1 MLFCNVSAGSMHI
14 SLQQPVTCIYIF
26 PPYLYFLIFV
36 VVVFHTVNMVSG
48 TNHLYNVGFTYF
60 FNLEIN
66 DKLEAN

>member
-1 MLFCNVSAGSMHI
+1 MYQLGVCTYLYNSRLLVSTFF
-14 SLQQPVTCIYIF
+14 L
-26 PPYLYFLIFV
+26 PYLYFLIFV

>member
-1 MLFCNVSAGSMHI
+1 MYRLGVCTYLYNSRLLVSTFF
-14 SLQQPVTCIYIF
+14 L
-26 PPYLYFLIFV
+26 PYLYFLIFV